1 MSLTE
6 EQTKVY
12 DKVIEKRRGAVLI
25 TGHAGTGKTFLA
37 TEIMKTFDPNKIIG
51 IAPTHQAKLQFS
63 NSLPESVRCVT
74 LASFIK
80 SKPEP
85 DEVSGELKFIEG
97 KFEPSEYR
105 DYILVFDECSMIGE
119 EDLEKIYPLADSNLL
134 IFLGDFNQLD
144 PVNKSSGLE
153 YYSKMEEYV
162 LKEQHRNAGA
172 ILSLCDILRTKISY
186 PKESSDGITVHNNR
200 AELLKA
206 LLEDIGSRPDPYDVS
221 YLAYTNQQVNEV
233 RDLIHEFLYG
243 DNPINKHQYIRLE
256 TPCEIGTKSE
266 VLEILKFNHTTRL
279 LFGNEYPVYVI
290 EAENIHSGKSGT
302 ITVME
307 PEVQEVLEIDFKN
320 HYDKMR
326 SYYGKIQE
334 INNLKR
340 SRLPYS
346 RADESKLKKERN
358 DILSEIQEVRKII
371 TMISSPFA
379 LTVHKSQGKTIPVV
393 YLDTK
398 NISEKGRDNT
408 QKLLY
413 VGCSRTKE
421 NLHTIKV

>member
-1 MSLTE
+1 MSLSK
-6 EQTKVY
+6 EQSKVY
-12 DKVIEKRRGAVLI
+12 DAIIEKRRGAVLI

-37 TEIMKTFDPNKIIG
+37 TEIMKTFDPHSIIG
-51 IAPTHQAKLQFS
+51 IAPTHQAKLQFA
-63 NSLPESVRCVT
+63 NSLPKEVKCIT
-74 LASFIK
+74 LASFIR
-80 SKPEP
+80 SKPAS
-85 DEVSGELKFIEG
+85 DEVSGELKFIDG
-97 KFEPSEYR
+97 DFNPSEYMG
-105 DYILVFDECSMIGE
+105 YILVFDECSMIGE
-119 EDLEKIYPLADSNLL
+119 EDLEKVYPLADRNLL

-144 PVNKSSGLE
+144 PVNKKSGLE

-162 LKEQHRNAGA
+162 LTEQHRNAGA
-172 ILSLCDILRTKISY
+172 ILSLCNDLRSKVVY
-186 PKESSDGITVHNNR
+186 PGESKDGITVHKTR
-200 AELLKA
+200 ADLLKH
-206 LLEDIGSRPDPYDVS
+206 LLEDISSRVDPYDVS
-221 YLAYTNQQVNEV
+221 YLAYTNQQVKEV

-243 DNPINKHQYIRLE
+243 DNPINLHQYIRLE

-266 VLEILKFNHTTRL
+266 VLEILKIEQTTSL

-290 EAENIHSGKSGT
+290 EAENVHSGKSGT
-302 ITVME
+302 ITIME
-307 PEVQEVLEIDFKN
+307 PEVQEVLEIDFKK

-326 SYYGKIQE
+326 TYYDKIQE

-346 RADESKLKKERN
+346 KADESRLKKERN
-358 DILSEIQEVRKII
+358 DLLAEISGVRNRI